1 MCEFVVDH
9 VDVKTMSES
18 QKKKLATQLDRRK
31 KDLQKKV
38 NALEKTIRKIKGRS
52 SRP

>member
-9 VDVKTMSES
+9 VDVKKMSQS
-18 QKKKLATQLDRRK
+18 QKKKLTTQLEQRR

-38 NALEKTIRKIKGRS
+38 NALEKTIRKVKGR
-52 SRP
+52 

>member
-9 VDVKTMSES
+9 VDVKTMTET
-18 QKKKLATQLDRRK
+18 QKKKLRAELERRK

-38 NALEKTIRKIKGRS
+38 NGLEKTIQKIK
-52 SRP
+52 